1 VQRTIDRYVA
11 HKIAARAFY
20 GPRGPADLMKHPL
33 PQQRPSFREFFHRV
47 DRVAADLN
55 VLLVV
60 VAMGLAMLDFTMFVT
75 QHMIDNL
82 PPVTV
87 VSDNQQAPSSAP

>member
-1 VQRTIDRYVA
+1 M
-11 HKIAARAFY
+11 
-20 GPRGPADLMKHPL
+20 MKYPS
-33 PQQRPSFREFFHRV
+33 PQSRPSFREFIRRV

-60 VAMGLAMLDFTMFVT
+60 VAMGLAMLDFTFFVT

-82 PPVTV
+82 PPITQ
-87 VSDNQQAPSSAP
+87 VSDNQQPPSSTP

>member
-1 VQRTIDRYVA
+1 MMNR
-11 HKIAARAFY
+11 
-20 GPRGPADLMKHPL
+20 PS
-33 PQQRPSFREFFHRV
+33 PQSRPSFREFFRRV

-60 VAMGLAMLDFTMFVT
+60 VAMGLALLDFTLFVT

-82 PPVTV
+82 PPITV
-87 VSDNQQAPSSAP
+87 VSDGQTPPSADH

>member
-1 VQRTIDRYVA
+1 
-11 HKIAARAFY
+11 
-20 GPRGPADLMKHPL
+20 MKHPL
-33 PQQRPSFREFFHRV
+33 PQQRQSFQEFFRRA

-75 QHMIDNL
+75 QRMIDNL
-82 PPVTV
+82 PPITQI
-87 VSDNQQAPSSAP
+87 SDGQTPPSADR